1 MMATLS
7 SNRTK
12 AKVARR
18 FTSNERF
25 GRYGS
30 LLILLLPAV
39 VIFTVFVVLP
49 VIGAGWM
56 GFYKYK
62 GYGPLVDFV
71 GVSNYINIV
80 TKRTFNVFFE
90 PALRNTALLL
100 AASLFLQLPLA
111 LLCAL
116 MLYKESLVNS
126 VFRLILFLPFILS
139 EIASGLIW
147 TFMLDGRDGVLA
159 PLFTALLGKP
169 YFILADKT
177 WGFAAVLLVLIWK
190 YFGYHMIIYIA
201 GLQGVPKEL
210 LESAEI
216 DGASNLQSIFYI
228 KIPLISHALKLS
240 IFFAL
245 LGSLQVFDLIIGL
258 FGASPPET
266 AQTFSTFIYEW
277 GLSRRQQYGIASA
290 ASVMLF
296 AICMI
301 VGFAYQYFVM
311 GEQSMFRRRART
323 NA

>member
-1 MMATLS
+1 MATVS

-12 AKVARR
+12 ATSAGR
-18 FTSNERF
+18 FAGERF
-25 GRYGS
+25 GRYSS
-30 LLILLLPAV
+30 LLFLLLPAV
-39 VIFTVFVVLP
+39 LIFTIFVVLP
-49 VIGAGWM
+49 VLGAGYM
-56 GFYKYK
+56 GFFKYK

-71 GVSNYINIV
+71 GVDNYINIV
-80 TKRTFNVFFE
+80 TKRTFNAFFE

-100 AASLFLQLPLA
+100 ATSLFLQLPLA

-116 MLYKESLVNS
+116 MLYKESIVNS

-139 EIASGLIW
+139 EIATGLIW

-159 PLFTALLGKP
+159 PLFLQLLGKP
-169 YFILADKT
+169 YFILGDKT
-177 WGFAAVLLVLIWK
+177 WSFAAVLLVLIWK

-240 IFFAL
+240 VFFAL

-266 AQTFSTFIYEW
+266 AQTFATFIYEW

-296 AICMI
+296 AICI
-301 VGFAYQYFVM
+301 VVGFAYQYFVM
-311 GEQSMFRRRART
+311 GEQSMFRRRERT
-323 NA
+323 SL

>member
-1 MMATLS
+1 MATVS
-7 SNRTK
+7 SHPARTT
-12 AKVARR
+12 ARR
-18 FTSNERF
+18 FISERL

-39 VIFTVFVVLP
+39 IIFTVFVILP
-49 VIGAGWM
+49 VLGAGYM
-56 GFYKYK
+56 GFFKYK
-62 GYGPLVDFV
+62 GYGPLDDFV
-71 GVSNYINIV
+71 GVANYVNIV
-80 TKRTFNVFFE
+80 TKRTFNAFFE
-90 PALRNTALLL
+90 PALRNTAFLL
-100 AASLFLQLPLA
+100 ATSLFLQLPLA

-126 VFRLILFLPFILS
+126 IYRLILFLPFILA

-147 TFMLDGRDGVLA
+147 VFMLDGQNGVLA
-159 PLFTALLGKP
+159 PLYQHFLGKP

-177 WGFAAVLLVLIWK
+177 WGFVAVLLVLIWK

-216 DGASNLQSIFYI
+216 DGATHLQSIFYI

-240 IFFAL
+240 MFFAL

-258 FGASPPET
+258 FGASPPESS
-266 AQTFSTFIYEW
+266 QTFATFIYEW

-290 ASVMLF
+290 ASIMLF
-296 AICMI
+296 ALCMV

-311 GEQSMFRRRART
+311 GEQSMFRRRVRT
-323 NA
+323 

>member
-1 MMATLS
+1 MATIS
-7 SNRTK
+7 SNPSKETT
-12 AKVARR
+12 RR
-18 FTSNERF
+18 FGSERF
-25 GRYGS
+25 GRYSS
-30 LLILLLPAV
+30 LLILLLPAL

-49 VIGAGWM
+49 VLGAGYM
-56 GFYKYK
+56 GFFKYK
-62 GYGPLVDFV
+62 GYGPLDDFV
-71 GVSNYINIV
+71 GVSNYVNIV
-80 TKRTFNVFFE
+80 TKRTFNAFFQ

-100 AASLFLQLPLA
+100 ATSLFIQLPLA

-116 MLYKESLVNS
+116 MLYKESLINS
-126 VFRLILFLPFILS
+126 IFRLILFLPFILA

-147 TFMLDGRDGVLA
+147 VFMLDGQNGVLA
-159 PLFTALLGKP
+159 PLYQRFLGEP

-177 WGFAAVLLVLIWK
+177 WGFAAALLVLIWK

-201 GLQGVPKEL
+201 GLQSVPKEL

-240 IFFAL
+240 VFFAL

-258 FGASPPET
+258 FGASPPES
-266 AQTFSTFIYEW
+266 AQTFATFIFEW

-296 AICMI
+296 AICMV

-311 GEQSMFRRRART
+311 GEQSMFRRRSKV
-323 NA
+323 

>member
-1 MMATLS
+1 MATIS
-7 SNRTK
+7 SNPTK
-12 AKVARR
+12 TTTRR
-18 FTSNERF
+18 FASERF
-25 GRYGS
+25 GRYSS

-39 VIFTVFVVLP
+39 IIFTVFVVLP
-49 VIGAGWM
+49 VLGAGYM
-56 GFYKYK
+56 GFFKYK
-62 GYGPLVDFV
+62 GYGPLDDFV

-80 TKRTFNVFFE
+80 TKRTFNAFFE

-100 AASLFLQLPLA
+100 ATSLFLQLPLA

-116 MLYKESLVNS
+116 MLYKESLINS
-126 VFRLILFLPFILS
+126 IYRLILFLPFILA

-147 TFMLDGRDGVLA
+147 VFMLDGQNGVLA
-159 PLFTALLGKP
+159 PLYQQFLGKP

-177 WGFAAVLLVLIWK
+177 WGFAAALLVLIWK

-201 GLQGVPKEL
+201 GLQSVPKEL

-216 DGASNLQSIFYI
+216 DGANNLQSIFYI

-240 IFFAL
+240 VFFAL

-258 FGASPPET
+258 FGASPPES
-266 AQTFSTFIYEW
+266 AQTFATFIYEW

-290 ASVMLF
+290 ASIMLF
-296 AICMI
+296 ALCMI

-311 GEQSMFRRRART
+311 GEQSMFRRRSRT
-323 NA
+323 

>member
-1 MMATLS
+1 MATVS
-7 SNRTK
+7 SKQTTVK
-12 AKVARR
+12 SVGGFAS
-18 FTSNERF
+18 TERF
-25 GRYGS
+25 GRYSS

-39 VIFTVFVVLP
+39 LVFTVFVVLP
-49 VIGAGWM
+49 VLGAAYM
-56 GFYKYK
+56 GFFKYK
-62 GYGPLVDFV
+62 GYGPLIDFV
-71 GVSNYINIV
+71 GVNNYINIV
-80 TKRTFNVFFE
+80 TKRTFNAFFE

-139 EIASGLIW
+139 EIATGLIW
-147 TFMLDGRDGVLA
+147 VFMLDGRDGVLA
-159 PLFTALLGKP
+159 PLFMQMLGKP
-169 YFILADKT
+169 FFILGDKT

-258 FGASPPET
+258 FGASPPE
-266 AQTFSTFIYEW
+266 ANQTFATFIYEW

-311 GEQSMFRRRART
+311 GEQSMFRRRTRT
-323 NA
+323 NV

>member
-1 MMATLS
+1 MATVS
-7 SNRTK
+7 SKQATSK
-12 AKVARR
+12 PTQR
-18 FTSNERF
+18 FTSERF
-25 GRYGS
+25 GRYSS
-30 LLILLLPAV
+30 LLILLLPALLV
-39 VIFTVFVVLP
+39 FTILVVLP
-49 VIGAGWM
+49 VLGAGYM
-56 GFYKYK
+56 SFFKYR
-62 GYGPLVDFV
+62 GYGPLDDFV
-71 GVSNYINIV
+71 GVSNYVNIV
-80 TKRTFNVFFE
+80 TKRTFNAFFE

-100 AASLFLQLPLA
+100 ATSLFLQLPLA

-116 MLYKESLVNS
+116 MLYKESFINN

-139 EIASGLIW
+139 EIATGLIW
-147 TFMLDGRDGVLA
+147 KFMLDGHNGVLA
-159 PLFTALLGKP
+159 PLYMQVLGEP

-177 WGFAAVLLVLIWK
+177 WGFAAALLVLIWK

-216 DGASNLQSIFYI
+216 DGASYLQSIFYI

-266 AQTFSTFIYEW
+266 AQTFATFIYEW

-296 AICMI
+296 ALCMI

-311 GEQSMFRRRART
+311 GEQSMFRRKTRT
-323 NA
+323 NV

>member
-1 MMATLS
+1 
-7 SNRTK
+7 
-12 AKVARR
+12 
-18 FTSNERF
+18 
-25 GRYGS
+25 

-39 VIFTVFVVLP
+39 IIFTVFVILP
-49 VIGAGWM
+49 VLGAGYM
-56 GFYKYK
+56 GFFKYK
-62 GYGPLVDFV
+62 GYGPLDDFV
-71 GVSNYINIV
+71 GVANYVNIV
-80 TKRTFNVFFE
+80 TKRTFNAFFE
-90 PALRNTALLL
+90 PALRNTAFLL
-100 AASLFLQLPLA
+100 ATSLFLQLPLA

-126 VFRLILFLPFILS
+126 IYRLILFLPFILA

-147 TFMLDGRDGVLA
+147 VFMLDGQNGVLA
-159 PLFTALLGKP
+159 PLYQHFLGKP

-177 WGFAAVLLVLIWK
+177 WGFVAVLLVLIWK

-216 DGASNLQSIFYI
+216 DGATHLQSIFYI

-240 IFFAL
+240 MFFAL

-258 FGASPPET
+258 FGASPPESS
-266 AQTFSTFIYEW
+266 QTFATFIYEW

-290 ASVMLF
+290 ASIMLF
-296 AICMI
+296 ALCMV

-311 GEQSMFRRRART
+311 GEQSMFRRRVRT
-323 NA
+323 